1 MDNAMNANKK
11 QGGLGLEL
19 NSMVDKVNTEITQ
32 EELHKMVEK
41 FVETLPSINL
51 DEIFREIKIAARQA
65 S

>member
-1 MDNAMNANKK
+1 MNADKK
-11 QGGLGLEL
+11 QGGSQVGI
-19 NSMVDKVNTEITQ
+19 NSMVDKMNTDITQ

-51 DEIFREIKIAARQA
+51 DEIFREIKIASRQA